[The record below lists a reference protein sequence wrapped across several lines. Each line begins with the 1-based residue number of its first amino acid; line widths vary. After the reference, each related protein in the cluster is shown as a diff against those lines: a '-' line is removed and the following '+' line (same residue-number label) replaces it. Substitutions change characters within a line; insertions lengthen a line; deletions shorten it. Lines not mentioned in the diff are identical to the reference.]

1 MSHQPLNLTQLNQK
15 AMLVKLTQRKPRLT
29 KRATSSD
36 EQHIQL
42 ELGDKGAKLYSTIF
56 IDKYN
61 PIRQLINSASAVYV
75 YHKDHTL
82 PYIDRGPRLLPV
94 AQYESYRDNVRRL
107 IAEVDTA
114 LVRTLP
120 QYDQHVAS
128 DITHRN
134 EAAHAAGK
142 PPRAAIT
149 DYPTAAQFEESIGS
163 EFFFSPL
170 PDQSHFLFDISPEDR
185 DGLNQQLEAAAD
197 AARTDMYARI
207 KDPVKHLLSKLK
219 IPAGEPGSVFR
230 DTAVEN
236 VIEAIALV
244 RSLAMGDEQI
254 LQMCDEVAAS
264 MSGYARN
271 PQILRESPIVREQTV
286 ARLAAVADRM
296 GFMFA
301 GN

>member
-1 MSHQPLNLTQLNQK
+1 MPEMNITQLSRK

-61 PIRQLINSASAVYV
+61 AVRQLINSASAVYV

-107 IAEVDTA
+107 IAEVDAA
-114 LVRTLP
+114 LVNTMP
-120 QYDQHVAS
+120 SYDQHVAN
-128 DITHRN
+128 DILQRN

-142 PPRAAIT
+142 PPRAAVT

-170 PDQSHFLFDISPEDR
+170 PDQSHFLFDVSQEDR

-197 AARTDMYARI
+197 AARADMYARI
-207 KDPVKHLLSKLK
+207 KEPVRHLLSKLK

-254 LQMCDEVAAS
+254 LQMCDEVATS

-271 PQILRESPIVREQTV
+271 PQILRDSPIVREQTV

>member
-1 MSHQPLNLTQLNQK
+1 MPEMNITQLNQK

-42 ELGDKGAKLYSTIF
+42 ELGDKGALLYSTIF
-56 IDKYN
+56 CDRHS
-61 PIRQLINSASAVYV
+61 PVRQLINSASTPYV
-75 YHKDHTL
+75 YHKKHTL
-82 PYIDRGPRLLPV
+82 PYIDRGPRMLPV
-94 AQYESYRDNVRRL
+94 CLYEPYRDNVRGL
-107 IAEVDTA
+107 IAETDSA
-114 LVRTLP
+114 LVRVMP
-120 QYDQHVAS
+120 DYDMHVAN
-128 DITHRN
+128 DIAYRN

-142 PPRAAIT
+142 PPRASVA
-149 DYPTAAQFEESIGS
+149 DYPTAAQFEQSIGS

-197 AARTDMYARI
+197 AARADMYARI
-207 KDPVKHLLSKLK
+207 KEPVKHLLAKLK

-254 LQMCDEVAAS
+254 LQMCDEVASS

-271 PQILRESPIVREQTV
+271 PQILRDSPIVREQTV
-286 ARLAAVADRM
+286 AKLAAVADRM

-301 GN
+301 N